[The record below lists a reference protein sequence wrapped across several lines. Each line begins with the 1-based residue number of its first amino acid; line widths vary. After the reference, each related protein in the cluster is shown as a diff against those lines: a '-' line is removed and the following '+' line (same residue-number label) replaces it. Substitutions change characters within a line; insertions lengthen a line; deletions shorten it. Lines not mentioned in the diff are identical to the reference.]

1 MSEHAPRTADH
12 EIAPIFLE
20 RWSPRAYT
28 GEAIP
33 EAALMQM
40 FEAVRWAPSSYNSQ
54 PWRLLYARR
63 DTPDFAHFLDLLIP
77 FNRDW
82 AAQAGALVLFV
93 SKSTLLPPGKTEEIP
108 SVSHSF
114 DCGAGW
120 ASFAL
125 QAQMLGYHAHGMVG
139 FDMDRASAEL
149 HVPPGH
155 RVEMMA
161 AVGRKGDP
169 SALPEQARARE
180 FPNGREKVEAFAFE
194 GGFSKG

>member
-1 MSEHAPRTADH
+1 MSEQTPRMADH
-12 EIAPIFLE
+12 EIAPVFLE
-20 RWSPRAYT
+20 RWSPRAFS

-33 EAALMQM
+33 APVLMQM

-54 PWRLLYARR
+54 PWRLVYALR
-63 DTPDFAHFLDLLIP
+63 DTPNWARFLDLLIP
-77 FNRDW
+77 FNRSW
-82 AAQAGALVLFV
+82 AENAGALVLFV

-139 FDMDRASAEL
+139 FDMDTAFAEL
-149 HVPPGH
+149 HVPVGH

-161 AVGRKGDP
+161 AVGRRADP
-169 SALPEQARARE
+169 STLSEQARARE
-180 FPNGREKVEAFAFE
+180 LPNGREKVEAFAFE
-194 GGFSKG
+194 GGFRK

>member
-1 MSEHAPRTADH
+1 MSEHLPRTADH

-28 GEAIP
+28 GEAVP
-33 EAALMQM
+33 EAALLQM

-54 PWRLLYARR
+54 PWRLVYARR
-63 DTPDFAHFLDLLIP
+63 DTQAWGSFLDLLIP
-77 FNRDW
+77 FNRGW
-82 AAQAGALVLFV
+82 AEQAGALVLFV

-120 ASFAL
+120 AMFAL

-139 FDMDRASAEL
+139 FDMDRAFAEL
-149 HVPPGH
+149 HVPVGH

-161 AVGRKGDP
+161 AVGRRADP
-169 SALPEQARARE
+169 AGLPEQARARE
-180 FPNGREKVEAFAFE
+180 FPNGREPVGTFAFE
-194 GGFSKG
+194 GGFRK